1 MGKTKLIFD
10 TYDIEKASSEI
21 LQNIDKAVV
30 ASAFRIR
37 DDARQ
42 IFISSASI
50 YKTHSNGHSYRD
62 LASGIMV
69 GKLRSSQIKIHSLGT
84 KENAHSYKTRFFVGG
99 TQYRKQN
106 KIKDNTLSKPFQKGY
121 IKPNDTIETVMD
133 GADTILNTYIKN
145 AIEE

>member
-50 YKTHSNGHSYRD
+50 YKTHTSGHSYRD

-121 IKPNDTIETVMD
+121 IKPNDTIERAMD
-133 GADTILNTYIKN
+133 DADTILNTYIKN